1 MRDFKFIYVKLL
13 SGLPL
18 LFLLFF
24 ASSNAQI
31 QTLFND
37 KVELKSMVSRWELD
51 STSARGTFLVTPYKS
66 IYILPFVWS
75 NHINEQPNSGNDSE
89 DYTGPKVD
97 YDVVELKF
105 QLSFKTKVL
114 ESVLWGKADLWVAY
128 TQVSHWQ
135 IYNTDL
141 SRPFREINYEPEII
155 LNFPLRFNVL
165 GFKTRMI
172 GASFNHESNGKGFPN
187 TRSWNRLILF
197 AGFERKNWNIYL
209 RPWYVIPESKG
220 DNPDISSYIGNGDLT
235 LIYSKNRSV
244 YTFEGSHNFN
254 LDGNMRGSATFSWSY
269 PIKGNLKGY
278 LQVTHGY
285 GNSLIDYNHNQTTVG
300 VGVSLIEWQ

>member
-1 MRDFKFIYVKLL
+1 MF
-13 SGLPL
+13 
-18 LFLLFF
+18 FLLVLCFS
-24 ASSNAQI
+24 SSNAQV

-37 KVELKSMVSRWELD
+37 KVELKSMVARWELD

-75 NHINEQPNSGNDSE
+75 NNVNEKPSSGNESP
-89 DYTGPKVD
+89 DYIAPNVD
-97 YDVVELKF
+97 YDNIELKF
-105 QLSFKTKVL
+105 QLSFKTKIL
-114 ESVLWGKADLWVAY
+114 QSFLWGKADLWVAY

-135 IYNTDL
+135 IYNADL

-155 LNFPLRFNVL
+155 LNFPVKFNFL

-172 GASFNHESNGKGFPN
+172 GASFNHESNGKSFPN
-187 TRSWNRLILF
+187 TRSWNRLIFF
-197 AGFERKNWNIYL
+197 AGLERENWNIYI
-209 RPWYVIPESKG
+209 RPWYVIPDLS

-235 LIYSKNRSV
+235 VIYSKNRSV

-254 LDGNMRGSATFSWSY
+254 FKGEMRGSAAFSWSY
-269 PIKGNLKGY
+269 PIKGNLKGS

-285 GNSLIDYNHNQTTVG
+285 GNSLIDYNNNQTTVG

>member
-1 MRDFKFIYVKLL
+1 MNLL
-13 SGLPL
+13 KKNIV
-18 LFLLFF
+18 LFLFIISF
-24 ASSNAQI
+24 SHSNAQI

-37 KVELKSMVSRWELD
+37 KVELKSMVARWELD

-66 IYILPFVWS
+66 IYVLPFVWS
-75 NHINEQPNSGNDSE
+75 NNVNEQPSSGNESL
-89 DYTGPKVD
+89 DYTAPKLD
-97 YDVVELKF
+97 YDVAELKF
-105 QLSFKTKVL
+105 QLSFKTKIL
-114 ESVLWGKADLWVAY
+114 QSFLWGKADLWIAY

-135 IYNTDL
+135 IYNSDL
-141 SRPFREINYEPEII
+141 SRPFREINYEPEIM
-155 LNFPLRFNVL
+155 LNFPLKFNFL
-165 GFKTRMI
+165 GFKTRMMGI
-172 GASFNHESNGKGFPN
+172 SFNHESNGKGFPN
-187 TRSWNRLILF
+187 TRSWNRVILF
-197 AGFERKNWNIYL
+197 AGFERENWNIYI

-220 DNPDISSYIGNGDLT
+220 DNPDISDYVGNGDLT

-244 YTFEGSHNFN
+244 YSFEGSHNFN
-254 LDGNMRGSATFSWSY
+254 LNGEMRGSAAFSWSY

>member
-1 MRDFKFIYVKLL
+1 VKLL
-13 SGLPL
+13 KDYIMF
-18 LFLLFF
+18 FLLLLYFS
-24 ASSNAQI
+24 SSNAQV

-37 KVELKSMVSRWELD
+37 KVELKSMVARWELD

-75 NHINEQPNSGNDSE
+75 NNVNEKPSSGNESP
-89 DYTGPKVD
+89 DYIAPNVD
-97 YDVVELKF
+97 YDNIELKF
-105 QLSFKTKVL
+105 QLSFKTKIL
-114 ESVLWGKADLWVAY
+114 QSFLWGKADLWIAY

-135 IYNTDL
+135 IYNVDL

-155 LNFPLRFNVL
+155 LNFPVKFNFL

-172 GASFNHESNGKGFPN
+172 GTSFNHESNGKSFPN
-187 TRSWNRLILF
+187 TRSWNRIILF
-197 AGFERKNWNIYL
+197 AGLERENWNIYI
-209 RPWYVIPESKG
+209 RPWYVFRDSKG
-220 DNPDISSYIGNGDLT
+220 DNPDISKYIGNGDLT
-235 LIYSKNRSV
+235 VIYSKNKSV

-254 LDGNMRGSATFSWSY
+254 FKGEMRGNAAFSWSY

-285 GNSLIDYNHNQTTVG
+285 GNSLIDYNNNQTTVG

>member
-1 MRDFKFIYVKLL
+1 VKQLREVVVFFLFVL
-13 SGLPL
+13 S
-18 LFLLFF
+18 F
-24 ASSNAQI
+24 SNSNGQI

-37 KVELKSMVSRWELD
+37 KVELKSMAARWELD

-75 NHINEQPNSGNDSE
+75 NNVNEKPSSGNESP
-89 DYTGPKVD
+89 DYIAPNLD
-97 YDVVELKF
+97 YDNFELKF
-105 QLSFKTKVL
+105 QLSFKTKIIQ
-114 ESVLWGKADLWVAY
+114 SFLWGKADLWVAY

-135 IYNTDL
+135 IYNADL

-155 LNFPLRFNVL
+155 LNFPVKFNFL

-172 GASFNHESNGKGFPN
+172 GASFNHESNGKSLPN
-187 TRSWNRLILF
+187 TRSWNRIILL
-197 AGFERKNWNIYL
+197 AGFERENWNIYL
-209 RPWYVIPESKG
+209 RPWYVLPDARE
-220 DNPDISSYIGNGDLT
+220 NPDISNYIGNGDMT
-235 LIYSKNRSV
+235 VIYSRNRSV

-254 LDGNMRGSATFSWSY
+254 FKGQMRGSAAFSWSY

-285 GNSLIDYNHNQTTVG
+285 GNSLIDYNNNQTTVG

>member
-1 MRDFKFIYVKLL
+1 MNLL
-13 SGLPL
+13 KKIIV
-18 LFLLFF
+18 LFLFIISF
-24 ASSNAQI
+24 SHSNAQI

-37 KVELKSMVSRWELD
+37 KVELKSMVARWELD

-66 IYILPFVWS
+66 IYVLPFVWS
-75 NHINEQPNSGNDSE
+75 NNVNEQPSSGNESL
-89 DYTGPKVD
+89 DYTAPKLD
-97 YDVVELKF
+97 YDVAELKF
-105 QLSFKTKVL
+105 QLSFKTKIL
-114 ESVLWGKADLWVAY
+114 QSFLWGKADLWVAY

-135 IYNTDL
+135 IYNSDL
-141 SRPFREINYEPEII
+141 SRPFREINYEPEIM
-155 LNFPLRFNVL
+155 LNFPLKFNFL
-165 GFKTRMI
+165 GFKTRMMGI
-172 GASFNHESNGKGFPN
+172 SFNHESNGKGFPN
-187 TRSWNRLILF
+187 TRSWNRVILF
-197 AGFERKNWNIYL
+197 AGFERENWNIYI

-220 DNPDISSYIGNGDLT
+220 DNPDISDYVGNGDLT

-244 YTFEGSHNFN
+244 YSFEGSHNFN
-254 LDGNMRGSATFSWSY
+254 LNGEMRGSAAFSWSY

>member
-1 MRDFKFIYVKLL
+1 MLRKTLVFF
-13 SGLPL
+13 
-18 LFLLFF
+18 LFVLYIS
-24 ASSNAQI
+24 SSNAQI

-37 KVELKSMVSRWELD
+37 KVELKSMVARWELD

-75 NHINEQPNSGNDSE
+75 SNVNEKPRSGNESP
-89 DYTGPKVD
+89 DYVAPNLD
-97 YDVVELKF
+97 YDNIELKF
-105 QLSFKTKVL
+105 QLSFKTKIL
-114 ESVLWGKADLWVAY
+114 QSFLWGKADLWIAY

-135 IYNTDL
+135 IYNADL

-155 LNFPLRFNVL
+155 LNFPVKFNFL

-172 GASFNHESNGKGFPN
+172 GVSFNHESNGKSLPN
-187 TRSWNRLILF
+187 TRSWNRVILL
-197 AGFERKNWNIYL
+197 AGFERDNWNIYL
-209 RPWYVIPESKG
+209 RPWYVVPDLRE
-220 DNPDISSYIGNGDLT
+220 NPDITNYMGNGDMT
-235 LIYSKNRSV
+235 VIYSRNRSV

-254 LDGNMRGSATFSWSY
+254 FTGQMRGSAAFSWSY

-285 GNSLIDYNHNQTTVG
+285 GNSLIDYNNNQTTVG

>member
-1 MRDFKFIYVKLL
+1 VKLPRKIL
-13 SGLPL
+13 IF
-18 LFLLFF
+18 FLCVLCF
-24 ASSNAQI
+24 SSSTAQI

-37 KVELKSMVSRWELD
+37 KVELKSMVARWELD

-75 NHINEQPNSGNDSE
+75 SNINEKPSSGNESP
-89 DYTGPKVD
+89 DYIAPNLD
-97 YDVVELKF
+97 YDNFELKF
-105 QLSFKTKVL
+105 QLSFKTKIIQ
-114 ESVLWGKADLWVAY
+114 SFLWGKADLWVAY

-135 IYNTDL
+135 IFNTDL

-155 LNFPLRFNVL
+155 LNFPVKFNFL

-172 GASFNHESNGKGFPN
+172 GASFNHESNGKSLPN
-187 TRSWNRLILF
+187 TRSWNRVILL
-197 AGFERKNWNIYL
+197 AGFERENWNIYL
-209 RPWYVIPESKG
+209 RPWYVIPDLRE
-220 DNPDISSYIGNGDLT
+220 NPDISDYIGSGDMT

-254 LDGNMRGSATFSWSY
+254 FKGQMRGSAAFSWSY

-285 GNSLIDYNHNQTTVG
+285 GNSLIDYNNNQTTVG

>member
-1 MRDFKFIYVKLL
+1 MRDFKFITVKLL
-13 SGLPL
+13 SGIPL

-24 ASSNAQI
+24 SSSNAQI

-66 IYILPFVWS
+66 IYVLPFVWS
-75 NHINEQPNSGNDSE
+75 NSINEQPNSGNDSE

-114 ESVLWGKADLWVAY
+114 QSVLWGKADLWVAY

-135 IYNTDL
+135 IYNADL

-165 GFKTRMI
+165 
-172 GASFNHESNGKGFPN
+172 
-187 TRSWNRLILF
+187 
-197 AGFERKNWNIYL
+197 
-209 RPWYVIPESKG
+209 
-220 DNPDISSYIGNGDLT
+220 
-235 LIYSKNRSV
+235 
-244 YTFEGSHNFN
+244 
-254 LDGNMRGSATFSWSY
+254 
-269 PIKGNLKGY
+269 
-278 LQVTHGY
+278 
-285 GNSLIDYNHNQTTVG
+285 
-300 VGVSLIEWQ
+300 